1 VDTEVV
7 VRVDEDGAGAERLA
21 ELAGALRA
29 ELLALDIDDVRPVRG
44 GPPPA
49 GARGF
54 DMVAAG
60 ALLASLNGSA
70 AVVGNLVATVR
81 SWLSRGPAAVPRT
94 VELTVGANTLRV
106 TGASDEQQDRLVD
119 AFVDAIA
126 RP

>member
-7 VRVDEDGAGAERLA
+7 LRVDEDGAGAERLA
-21 ELAGALRA
+21 ELAGALRT
-29 ELLALDIDDVRPVRG
+29 ELLALDVDDVRPVRG
-44 GPPPA
+44 GLPPA

-81 SWLSRGPAAVPRT
+81 SWLCRGPVAVPRT